1 MRLERIV
8 PIAFALT
15 FGASTAFAQ
24 TPPDAP
30 KTIAIGDFTLA
41 PTLEIRTR
49 AEYRHDPVDMGG
61 LDTAGQPTPR
71 VRDPWLIFERTR
83 LGVGAERGAIGAQ
96 VTLQDARAW
105 GTTPTSVLETP
116 AASFGPYEA
125 YVDAHTGKGP
135 RASFL
140 RIGRQPVQWGEGRL
154 IGVSDW
160 SPTGR
165 ALDAIRGHLATGHF
179 DFEILGVLLDAPRPL
194 GQGLG
199 EPTSSQ
205 VTSGNELYGISAA
218 WTLDPLF
225 KIEAFGIAEIAR
237 NGGGDSP
244 LQTARNSGETY
255 VASLRASGDGRGFKY
270 GAEGAYELGRAA
282 GLNDVTRSAYALA
295 AHVGKTFERAPLTPS
310 LRIGGSY
317 ASGDDTHSAF
327 GNSSSTYKQFDPLLP
342 DVNTHYGAMDVFAWS
357 NVVEANA
364 RVSVVPVRTT
374 IALVE
379 YRYARL
385 AKAAGEWLNG
395 YLEPVGQSDGKS
407 GAELGHEID
416 VGFGWRPWV
425 PFEIRAGYSMFLLGD
440 GAREI
445 MAAEARG
452 AQQANGSYAPSAT
465 SHFAYLQLTLSV
477 P

>member
-83 LGVGAERGAIGAQ
+83 LGIGAERGPIGAQ

-125 YVDAHTGKGP
+125 YVDAHTGKSP

-140 RIGRQPVQWGEGRL
+140 RIGRQAVQWGEGRL

-179 DFEILGVLLDAPRPL
+179 DFEVLGVLLDAPRPL

-199 EPTSSQ
+199 EPTASQ
-205 VTSGNELYGISAA
+205 VSSGNELYGISGG
-218 WTLDPLF
+218 WTLDPLL

-255 VASLRASGDGRGFKY
+255 VASLRASGDSRGFKY
-270 GAEGAYELGRAA
+270 GAEGAYEFGRAA
-282 GLNDVTRSAYALA
+282 ALNDSARSAYALT
-295 AHVGKTFERAPLTPS
+295 AHVGKTFENAPLVPT

-327 GNSSSTYKQFDPLLP
+327 STGSSTYKQFDPLLP
-342 DVNTHYGAMDVFAWS
+342 DVHTGFGAMDVFSWS
-357 NVVEANA
+357 NVVEGNA
-364 RVSVVPVRTT
+364 RVSIVPVRTT
-374 IALVE
+374 IVDVE

-385 AKAAGEWLNG
+385 ATAAGEWLNG

-416 VGFGWRPWV
+416 VGLGWRPWG
-425 PFEIRAGYSMFLLGD
+425 PFEIRAGYSMLLLGD

-452 AQQANGSYAPSAT
+452 ALQSNGTYAPSAT
-465 SHFAYLQLTLSV
+465 SHFAYLQATLNV

>member
-1 MRLERIV
+1 VRLERIV
-8 PIAFALT
+8 PISFALT
-15 FGASTAFAQ
+15 LGTTTALAQ

-41 PTLEIRTR
+41 PTLELRTR

-61 LDTAGQPTPR
+61 LDAAGQPTPR

-83 LGVGAERGAIGAQ
+83 LGIGADRGAIGAQ

-105 GTTPTSVLETP
+105 GTTPTSVLDTP

-125 YVDAHTGKGP
+125 YVDAHTGHGP

-140 RIGRQPVQWGEGRL
+140 RIGRQAVQWGEGRL
-154 IGVSDW
+154 IGISDW

-165 ALDAIRGHLATGHF
+165 ALDAVRGHVAHGHF
-179 DFEILGVLLDAPRPL
+179 DFEILAVLLDAPRPL

-199 EPTSSQ
+199 EPTTSQ
-205 VTSGNELYGISAA
+205 VTSGNELYGVSAA

-225 KIEAFGIAEIAR
+225 KIEAFGIGEIAR
-237 NGGGDSP
+237 NGGGDSA

-255 VASLRASGDGRGFKY
+255 VASLRASGDSRGFKY
-270 GAEGAYELGRAA
+270 GAEGAYEFGRAA
-282 GLNDVTRSAYALA
+282 ALNDASRSAYALA
-295 AHVGKTFERAPLTPS
+295 AHVGKTFESVALAPTLT
-310 LRIGGSY
+310 IGGSF
-317 ASGDDTHSAF
+317 ASGDNTHTGFS
-327 GNSSSTYKQFDPLLP
+327 NTSTTYKQFDPLLP
-342 DVNTHYGAMDVFAWS
+342 DVHSHFGAMDIFSWS
-357 NVVEANA
+357 NVVEGNA
-364 RVSVVPVRTT
+364 RISVVPVHSTRVD
-374 IALVE
+374 VE

-385 AKAAGEWLNG
+385 ATAAGEWLNG

-407 GAELGHEID
+407 GAELGHELD
-416 VGFGWRPWV
+416 VGFAYRPWV
-425 PFEIRAGYSMFLLGD
+425 PFELRAGYSVLLLGD

-452 AQQANGSYAPSAT
+452 AQQANGSYASQAL
-465 SHFAYLQLTLSV
+465 SHFAYLQATLNV